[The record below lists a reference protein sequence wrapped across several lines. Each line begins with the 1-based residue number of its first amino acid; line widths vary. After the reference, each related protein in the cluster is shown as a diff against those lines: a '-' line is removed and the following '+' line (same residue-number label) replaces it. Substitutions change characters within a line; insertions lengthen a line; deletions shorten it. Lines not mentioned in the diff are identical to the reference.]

1 MTLPGWPSCAKEGCP
16 WPAFFKIRMENEA
29 GPFWAHLCLFCMAG
43 VRECLSGLK
52 DLSESEQRLLEAA
65 QEPRL
70 EKARIL
76 GDDLPE
82 NPA

>member
-1 MTLPGWPSCAKEGCP
+1 
-16 WPAFFKIRMENEA
+16 
-29 GPFWAHLCLFCMAG
+29 
-43 VRECLSGLK
+43 VRKCLSGLK

-76 GDDLPE
+76 GDELPE
-82 NPA
+82 DSA